1 MSHIFVLFNLVK
13 LSRIELAK
21 CPGYALLTVRLMDI
35 SLSGIEPARCPT
47 CASFALSPS
56 NFWSGKNVGEVSH
69 GYYFR
74 VSYLLQCLSSALSG
88 LVIIFSPG
96 FIWFGSIVLLCLF
109 HFDFFS
115 ISWFGSVWFS
125 MVWLFR
131 FLIIAWVGILRSD
144 IAFLARFISDHIWV
158 VCCEVVE
165 FVFNKKPSVSPLT
178 PLTSST
184 TKSPMFAISV

>member
-1 MSHIFVLFNLVK
+1 MQRLSSCLKLSHIFVLFNLVK

-109 HFDFFS
+109 HFDFFR

-125 MVWLFR
+125 MVWFSLVQYG
-131 FLIIAWVGILRSD
+131 L
-144 IAFLARFISDHIWV
+144 AFSFPYHRLGQHPQV
-158 VCCEVVE
+158 
-165 FVFNKKPSVSPLT
+165 
-178 PLTSST
+178 
-184 TKSPMFAISV
+184 